1 MYEDMGDDDFK
12 EKFRLALQNAPIL
25 EEEIEKLKGEIATL
39 KAENAV
45 LKAENAALKA
55 EITALKDGK

>member
-39 KAENAV
+39 KAENA
-45 LKAENAALKA
+45 ALKA
-55 EITALKDGK
+55 EITAFKEGK